1 VIAVPPGGVDQLAPA
16 AIDLTARLRAA
27 GEEAVGVHGR
37 ILGTIA
43 LRSVQLA
50 PAHVKNLSNRV
61 SIRLTPRAV
70 CTRDGETV
78 GQMVR
83 HGSSR
88 GAIAVTRLGPETNPL
103 AFAI

>member
-1 VIAVPPGGVDQLAPA
+1 VPPGGVNQLAPA
-16 AIDLTARLRAA
+16 AIDFTARFRAA
-27 GEEAVGVHGR
+27 GEEAVRVHGR

-50 PAHVKNLSNRV
+50 PAHVKNLSDRV
-61 SIRLTPRAV
+61 SIGLTARAI
-70 CTRDGETV
+70 CTGDGETV
-78 GQMVR
+78 GQMIR
-83 HGSSR
+83 HGPSR